1 MSVDIESLVEQVIGA
16 AIEVHRHFGAGFQE
30 LTYQRA
36 LAVELNLRGLPF
48 EQEVPVQL
56 RYKQEVVGEG
66 RIDLLIGHRLVVEL
80 KACEGKPERFR
91 RQVVSYLKAMDL
103 PLGLVINFN
112 CELLKDGLARVSNT
126 S

>member
-1 MSVDIESLVEQVIGA
+1 MSVEIESWVEQVIGA
-16 AIEVHRHFGAGFQE
+16 AIEVRRHFGAGFQE

-36 LAVELNLRGLPF
+36 LAVELKLRGLPF
-48 EQEVPVQL
+48 EREVPVQL

-66 RIDLLIGHRLVVEL
+66 RIDLLIGQRLVVEL